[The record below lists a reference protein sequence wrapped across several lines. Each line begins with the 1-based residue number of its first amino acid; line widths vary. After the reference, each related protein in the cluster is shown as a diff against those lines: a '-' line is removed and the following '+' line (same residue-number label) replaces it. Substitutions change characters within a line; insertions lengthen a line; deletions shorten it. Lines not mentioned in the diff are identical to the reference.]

1 MKYTVDRI
9 GEGKAVLES
18 ETGVRRVIE
27 ASLLPETAREG
38 SCLMETDG
46 VFHLDAARE
55 SKRRKKLFRRLRRL
69 KQKTK

>member
-18 ETGVRRVIE
+18 ETGERRVIDL
-27 ASLLPETAREG
+27 SLLPETAREG
-38 SCLMETDG
+38 SCIIETDG
-46 VFHLDAARE
+46 AFHLDAARE
-55 SKRRKKLFRRLRRL
+55 SKRRKKLFRKLRGL